1 MLTILGIPLDQNSS
15 YLRGPA
21 RAPSHIREALH
32 SGSGNW
38 CVENGLDIR
47 TSDQWHDAGDLQLD
61 PMPQAFTQIT
71 EGVAALLA
79 QGHKVLSLGG
89 DHSIT
94 YPIIRAFAERY
105 PKLTILHID
114 AHPDLYDE
122 LDGNRF
128 SHACPFA
135 RIMEMGL
142 EAGLALRLVQVGIRT
157 ATPHQRQQAQ
167 VFGVEMIEMR
177 NWHDGLRFAFDGPT
191 YLSLDLDALDP
202 AFAPGVSH
210 HEPGGFSVRELLGL
224 LRNLQADLVGAD
236 IVELNPLRD
245 VNGQTAMVAAKFYK
259 ELIAKML

>member
-94 YPIIRAFAERY
+94 YPIIRAFAGRY

-135 RIMEMGL
+135 RIME
-142 EAGLALRLVQVGIRT
+142 EGLASRLVQVGIRT
-157 ATPHQRQQAQ
+157 LSGPQRAQ
-167 VFGVEMIEMR
+167 VDRFGVEIIDMR
-177 NWHDGLRFAFDGPT
+177 SWRR
-191 YLSLDLDALDP
+191 S
-202 AFAPGVSH
+202 
-210 HEPGGFSVRELLGL
+210 
-224 LRNLQADLVGAD
+224 Q
-236 IVELNPLRD
+236 
-245 VNGQTAMVAAKFYK
+245 
-259 ELIAKML
+259 LITG